1 MPTRTKYAPGMPAF
15 WGVYFN
21 VDDTDATA
29 KMAASLGAT
38 VLPEPT
44 DIPPGRFA
52 AILDPQGAAFSVLTW
67 TDPTD

>member
-1 MPTRTKYAPGMPAF
+1 MPARTKDSPGTPS
-15 WGVYFN
+15 W
-21 VDDTDATA
+21 VDLATA

-38 VLPEPT
+38 VLAEPT